1 METQELQA
9 KIKELTQQI
18 DSLTQEELRGYELQA
33 EQQSHYSSQSRM
45 FWPMFIFLIG
55 FLGFT
60 VAYFST
66 GFSILTYLTI
76 FGVATPGVI
85 WFMIAATRIPRWSR
99 WREKEEAVNTL
110 NQLYLEKRRLV
121 RELRRLEVRGG
132 RNGKSNGD

>member
-1 METQELQA
+1 MEKQELQT
-9 KIKELTQQI
+9 KIEELTREI
-18 DSLTQEELRGYELQA
+18 ERLTQKELRGYELQA
-33 EQQSHYSSQSRM
+33 QKRSQPSQNWI
-45 FWPMFIFLIG
+45 FWPMFLFLIG

-60 VAYFST
+60 IAYFST
-66 GFSILTYLTI
+66 GFSTLTYLSI

-85 WFMIAATRIPRWSR
+85 WFMIRATRIPRWSR
-99 WREKEEAVNTL
+99 WREKEEAINVL